1 MIKIANVI
9 YEEKTENEE
18 NKSYNSPD
26 KLNENEVLFSHIFYL
41 KLYKIKHLHIYSY
54 ILTYQFYIQNNQVHL
69 LI

>member
-26 KLNENEVLFSHIFYL
+26 KLNENEVLLSNIFF
-41 KLYKIKHLHIYSY
+41 I
-54 ILTYQFYIQNNQVHL
+54 N
-69 LI
+69 

>member
-26 KLNENEVLFSHIFYL
+26 KLLTKMKFFS
-41 KLYKIKHLHIYSY
+41 
-54 ILTYQFYIQNNQVHL
+54 LTFFI
-69 LI
+69 

>member
-18 NKSYNSPD
+18 NKSYI
-26 KLNENEVLFSHIFYL
+26 FSHIFYL

-54 ILTYQFYIQNNQVHL
+54 ILTYQFYIQNNQAQL